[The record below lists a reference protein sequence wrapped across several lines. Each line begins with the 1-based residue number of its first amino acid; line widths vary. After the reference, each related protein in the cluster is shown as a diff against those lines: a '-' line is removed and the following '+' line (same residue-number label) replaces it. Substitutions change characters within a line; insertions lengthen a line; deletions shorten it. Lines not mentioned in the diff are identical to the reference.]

1 MRFLTRL
8 LKTPEEDQNEEEDE
22 FDAEENGLLIVNSLS
37 RDAEGATPAG
47 TPEADAPQ
55 ANVLAVEGEMADPPS
70 QGEARPAED
79 EAGQLLTGESEPAN
93 PTEESSAP
101 QSQAPETVG
110 EEPQTE
116 EGSSD
121 DPMHMFRASAKRT
134 FMAPVLKDDLED
146 LAAVDL
152 LAVARSIRNDLL
164 GRQAA
169 GVENPQKQERAA

>member
-8 LKTPEEDQNEEEDE
+8 LKTPDEDQNEEQDE
-22 FDAEENGLLIVNSLS
+22 FGAEENGLLMIPSLPG
-37 RDAEGATPAG
+37 DAEGATLAG

-55 ANVLAVEGEMADPPS
+55 VNVPAVEGEMADPPS

-79 EAGQLLTGESEPAN
+79 EAGQLLTGEDKSPDQ
-93 PTEESSAP
+93 TEESPAP
-101 QSQAPETVG
+101 ESQAPESVG

-134 FMAPVLKDDLED
+134 FTAPVLKDDLED
-146 LAAVDL
+146 LPAVDL

>member
-8 LKTPEEDQNEEEDE
+8 LKTPEEDQNEEQDE
-22 FDAEENGLLIVNSLS
+22 FDAEENGLLIVNSLP

-55 ANVLAVEGEMADPPS
+55 ASVPAVGREMADPPS
-70 QGEARPAED
+70 QGDVRPAED
-79 EAGQLLTGESEPAN
+79 EAGQLLTGEDKSPGQ
-93 PTEESSAP
+93 TEKSPPP
-101 QSQAPETVG
+101 QSQAPESVG

-146 LAAVDL
+146 LPAVDL

-164 GRQAA
+164 GRQAVA
-169 GVENPQKQERAA
+169 VEKPQKQERAA